1 MAFPTHIFGFDTFI
15 LFILVRD
22 HILFVDTETSG
33 LPKDWNSSDLDQW
46 PYIIQ
51 IAWVIYTRE
60 GQLLKSENYYIS
72 DDKIIIDPKSKLIHG
87 ISEEILQEKGEKRNK
102 VLRKI
107 YKDIKFYNP
116 LMVGHWVSFDMQMLS
131 VGFRRAGIP
140 NITQDVP
147 LYCTMLS
154 NSHYVRFASNNYPKL
169 DELYEKLFNKSMEG
183 QHDALFDAQATAAC
197 FFELVKRKEITD
209 ERISNQQ
216 PEFRAKI
223 NKKDKFGCGLPVLI
237 LMITILYFLI

>member
-1 MAFPTHIFGFDTFI
+1 M
-15 LFILVRD
+15 RD
-22 HILFVDTETSG
+22 YILFVDTETSG
-33 LPKDWNSSDLDQW
+33 LPKDWNSLDLNQW

-51 IAWVIYTRE
+51 IGWIIYTKE
-60 GQLLKSENYYIS
+60 GQLIKSESHYIS

-87 ISEEILQEKGEKRNK
+87 ISEEVLKDKGEKRSK

-107 YKDIKFYNP
+107 YRDIKFYNP
-116 LMVGHWVSFDMQMLS
+116 LVVGHWISFDMQMLS
-131 VGFRRAGIP
+131 VGFKRAGIP
-140 NITQDVP
+140 NIIQEVP

-183 QHDALFDAQATAAC
+183 QHDALSDAQATAAC
-197 FFELVKRKEITD
+197 FFELIRRKEITD
-209 ERISNQQ
+209 ERIFNQQ
-216 PEFRAKI
+216 PEFKAK
-223 NKKDKFGCGLPVLI
+223 NKKEGKFGCGLPALA